1 MTTVAW
7 EYKIFTP
14 GFIPGGLFWQFA
26 RREEV
31 ELFRPDLTPDE
42 RTKAWSLHNINELGK
57 DGWELTH
64 VEKDKYFFKRP
75 I

>member
-1 MTTVAW
+1 MSW

-14 GFIPGGLFWQFA
+14 GFIPGGGLWQLA

-31 ELFRPDLTPDE
+31 ELFRPDLTSGE
-42 RTKAWSLHNINELGK
+42 RDKAWILHNINELGK

-75 I
+75 IINL